1 MEPKTRQAMIEE
13 MNARIFKKL
22 NGVLYEFTTLE
33 DDDTVAA
40 ELRSQDTT
48 SDAWYDLAER
58 AMAWEF
64 PDNHE
69 EIAAE
74 LFAIAKLVMNRNAYH
89 DGLPF
94 CPLCGKLGH
103 PEHNGAPV
111 IDAQVCEACNQRK
124 IIPARIRAAQREE
137 AKC

>member
-13 MNARIFKKL
+13 MNARIFKKI
-22 NGVLYEFTTLE
+22 NGVLYEFATLE

-94 CPLCGKLGH
+94 CSLCGKLGH

-124 IIPARIRAAQREE
+124 VIPARIRAMQKE
-137 AKC
+137 AK